1 MAIIKILRN
10 VSGSEIQILNR
21 QVADGESYAVQY
33 NFWLDLAE
41 DEYIRTLVLAAQIIV
56 NDGIGDLDPSTGAS
70 WIKTFEPSSFS
81 YNKIPTNF
89 GVIVPDGQQM
99 VTYQQLEIDD
109 AGSLTLDGEL
119 ILIE

>member
-21 QVADGESYAVQY
+21 QVADGESYTVQY